1 MRAPCGTLRLTMKQM
16 YIFISYPTVLFGKY
30 FGFIGF
36 YLPEGGSGTTGCL
49 PRHVR
54 PVPVGC
60 PADGNGTGQRGASL
74 LPVRLSSERKQN
86 RETGDFFSR
95 FGVFS

>member
-16 YIFISYPTVLFGKY
+16 YIFISYPPVLFGKY

-36 YLPEGGSGTTGCL
+36 YLPEGGSSTAGCL

-60 PADGNGTGQRGASL
+60 PADGNGTG
-74 LPVRLSSERKQN
+74 
-86 RETGDFFSR
+86 
-95 FGVFS
+95 

>member
-1 MRAPCGTLRLTMKQM
+1 MRAPCDTLRLTMKQM
-16 YIFISYPTVLFGKY
+16 YIFISYPPVLFGKY

-36 YLPEGGSGTTGCL
+36 YLPEGGSSTAGCL

-60 PADGNGTGQRGASL
+60 PADGNGTGQRGAFL
-74 LPVRLSSERKQN
+74 LPVRPSSERKQN
-86 RETGDFFSR
+86 RETGDIFSR